1 MDFKNVGL
9 FFLVGWSETLS
20 IDEKL
25 VYPILHTLLARDM
38 THFEFATPRNFV
50 EEIRTIFIV
59 DIFCRKLLLPDFT
72 PQ

>member
-9 FFLVGWSETLS
+9 LNLVGWSETLS

-50 EEIRTIFIV
+50 EEIRTIFTV
-59 DIFCRKLLLPDFT
+59 DILGRKLLPVFT